1 MRFQIQSWNGY
12 DFDYGNEVHSTAQED
27 LGPHECLPAPECL
40 EDRPKPQQQELVQ
53 VELEPENVKQTR
65 HVFISADLS
74 VEERTGLVSL
84 LSEFKDVFSWY
95 YSEMPGID
103 EDVVVHRLNVMPNA
117 KPIKQQ
123 ERVFNQGLEEKIV

>member
-1 MRFQIQSWNGY
+1 MQEEVGPEQDAVSQEEALNEILDPVWEWAD

-65 HVFISADLS
+65 RF
-74 VEERTGLVSL
+74 
-84 LSEFKDVFSWY
+84 Y
-95 YSEMPGID
+95 
-103 EDVVVHRLNVMPNA
+103 
-117 KPIKQQ
+117 
-123 ERVFNQGLEEKIV
+123 